1 MQATPTGPNCDEA
14 KRPLRLYGPNSLV
27 EEPRFAALVSSLRF
41 FENPLAP
48 ILLVAS
54 AISLALGDELFADG
68 RCQRLKGSFSPVGDT
83 LQAPV

>member
-1 MQATPTGPNCDEA
+1 
-14 KRPLRLYGPNSLV
+14 LHLYGPNGLV
-27 EEPRFAALVSSLRF
+27 EEPHFATLVSSLRF
-41 FENPLAP
+41 FVNPLAP

-54 AISLALGDELFADG
+54 AISLALGDELSADG